1 MPRIQSLWR
10 ETVPWVQWAV
20 SPAKLERSR
29 FNERHCHQKQG
40 GRVMEK
46 GSQGLSGLQ
55 TWMHACAQTHECT
68 QKLEGGLKVRFGV
81 NGECLKMVPDTKLQI
96 PRFMGV

>member
-55 TWMHACAQTHECT
+55 TWMHACAQPHSVPTH
-68 QKLEGGLKVRFGV
+68 KHMNVHRSWREG
-81 NGECLKMVPDTKLQI
+81 
-96 PRFMGV
+96 